1 MASSDPLWG
10 GKKDVLL
17 VDIFWGG
24 MVLVVVV
31 GDLFFFFFSFSQL
44 TPQNTHKA
52 ARAMGEKIPAA
63 RACFPLN
70 PKAMRAD
77 PVE

>member
-1 MASSDPLWG
+1 M
-10 GKKDVLL
+10 L
-17 VDIFWGG
+17 VDVFGVKGDGGIFF
-24 MVLVVVV
+24 VF
-31 GDLFFFFFSFSQL
+31 LFFFWFFQL

>member
-10 GKKDVLL
+10 GKKDIL
-17 VDIFWGG
+17 VVGIFGEGG
-24 MVLVVVV
+24 MVL
-31 GDLFFFFFSFSQL
+31 GIFFVFLWFFQL

>member
-1 MASSDPLWG
+1 
-10 GKKDVLL
+10 
-17 VDIFWGG
+17 

-31 GDLFFFFFSFSQL
+31 GGLFFGFFFFQL

>member
-1 MASSDPLWG
+1 M
-10 GKKDVLL
+10 
-17 VDIFWGG
+17 
-24 MVLVVVV
+24 
-31 GDLFFFFFSFSQL
+31 DLFCFFLFLGGFQL

>member
-1 MASSDPLWG
+1 MDGSSL
-10 GKKDVLL
+10 
-17 VDIFWGG
+17 
-24 MVLVVVV
+24 
-31 GDLFFFFFSFSQL
+31 FFFFSFLFWFFQL